1 MAMGAIADLF
11 PSLGHRMASSDH
23 PLTGTWSTAIE
34 LSVATGLSPV
44 ILTSAQCAPCPATKS
59 ATGSLPC
66 ATKGEAMSVWY
77 PGWQLAAAW
86 LLTVVVAATIYF
98 VPVTRL
104 VEIMITAQITAD
116 VDWDSANCQR
126 GAAGRGVDRAM
137 AKTPSEKN
145 EQNYQT
151 NSVSGVP
158 GHTLI
163 LFFVIVEVEFVDL
176 RGRRCAWRQ

>member
-1 MAMGAIADLF
+1 
-11 PSLGHRMASSDH
+11 
-23 PLTGTWSTAIE
+23 
-34 LSVATGLSPV
+34 
-44 ILTSAQCAPCPATKS
+44 
-59 ATGSLPC
+59 
-66 ATKGEAMSVWY
+66 
-77 PGWQLAAAW
+77 
-86 LLTVVVAATIYF
+86 
-98 VPVTRL
+98 
-104 VEIMITAQITAD
+104 
-116 VDWDSANCQR
+116 
-126 GAAGRGVDRAM
+126 M